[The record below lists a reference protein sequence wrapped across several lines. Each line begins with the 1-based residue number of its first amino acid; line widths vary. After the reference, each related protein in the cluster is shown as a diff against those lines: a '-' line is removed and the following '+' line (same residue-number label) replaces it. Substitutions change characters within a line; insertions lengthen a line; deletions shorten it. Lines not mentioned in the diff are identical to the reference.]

1 MISEEVMISPTET
14 RKLLEDGMSISRIKE
29 MGNMILD
36 VCNTKE
42 VVLVVIFFDVSRRMY
57 RIIGNICEA
66 KGMKKVAD
74 DERRLSGLEIRED
87 ELKYL
92 SNLFKQK
99 NFYLTADKI
108 GEVLVFEMSKQ

>member
-74 DERRLSGLEIRED
+74 DE
-87 ELKYL
+87 
-92 SNLFKQK
+92 K
-99 NFYLTADKI
+99 NHACFWHQAGSDKDVPSDK
-108 GEVLVFEMSKQ
+108 GAEEKNDA